1 MSETRGTKRGKSRNY
16 RSWMYFLLGL
26 LCLAALVS
34 YYYFSVREAAEEEVY
49 LSLRR
54 DATYV
59 GTKLEET
66 VDQVIEEAK
75 GPAYTT
81 AMQKVLFSDDAS
93 EKILNIATPREL
105 IASVRD
111 GDEYIIDLF
120 YHAATGHLY
129 TASVYYDQFRSNRA
143 IYGLDG
149 NDRMEDGF
157 ISDVPIHD
165 KKATYYFLYIP
176 VRSTAVGIAHKTR
189 SSGFC
194 AILCNFAP
202 LLKNCADI
210 IGENDSCYFLYND
223 EIISTL
229 RPVEGL
235 PLADLLGF
243 EEGDGK
249 VKIGEELFFCHA
261 IRDGRVR
268 VISLAPQSVI
278 GFERIA
284 ADKTFYVIIAVS
296 VLVFAILLFVLNKNY
311 TAKTER
317 MVSELNSIRLGTGK
331 MRVSVPNIYEIRSVA
346 EEINSMLERLEKAAE
361 REKET
366 GEKLLNATVAQQEA
380 EMTAYRSQ
388 INPHFFFNTLECVRS
403 MAQYYNAEMIEEIV
417 TAMSKMFRYS
427 LYSDMVVELSAEID
441 MIRQYFVITSFRF
454 PDKYVLKE
462 ELDEKTL
469 GYRVP
474 SMILQPLV
482 ENCIKHAF
490 TSMPLGKKNEI
501 TVKSSLTDEGLLKID
516 ITDNGNGMDEETLT
530 KLRKVMLGE
539 VDPDSRKDSIG
550 VNNIYT
556 RVKLF
561 DKRNEM
567 KLCSEVGEY
576 TRVELL
582 LYPAEI

>member
-1 MSETRGTKRGKSRNY
+1 MKKNKRLNY
-16 RSWMYFLLGL
+16 RIWMYFLLAL
-26 LCLAALVS
+26 LCLAALVL
-34 YYYFSVREAAEEEVY
+34 YYYFSVRKAAEDEVF

-54 DATYV
+54 DGAYVAT
-59 GTKLEET
+59 KFDET
-66 VDQVIEEAK
+66 IAQVTEEAK

-93 EKILNIATPREL
+93 EKIQNIATPREL

-129 TASVYYDQFRSNRA
+129 TASVYYEQFRENRGR
-143 IYGLDG
+143 YDLEERRLDT
-149 NDRMEDGF
+149 GF
-157 ISDVPIHD
+157 ISDYPIHD

-176 VRSTAVGIAHKTR
+176 VRSTAVGIAHRTR

-194 AILCNFAP
+194 AVLCNFAP
-202 LLKNCADI
+202 ILKNCADI
-210 IGENDSCYFLYND
+210 IGENDSCYLIYKN
-223 EIISTL
+223 ETVSTT

-235 PLADLLGF
+235 SD
-243 EEGDGK
+243 EELTALSAGDGK
-249 VKIGEELFFCHA
+249 LQIGDELFFVHVNVSG
-261 IRDGRVR
+261 DVR
-268 VISLAPQSVI
+268 VVSLAPQRVV

-296 VLVFAILLFVLNKNY
+296 VLLFAILLFVLNKNY
-311 TAKTER
+311 TIKTEK
-317 MVSELNSIRLGTGK
+317 MVAELNSISLGNGK
-331 MRVSVPNIYEIRSVA
+331 MRVSVPNVYEIRNVA
-346 EEINSMLERLEKAAE
+346 EEINGMLARLEETAA
-361 REKET
+361 REKEAQD
-366 GEKLLNATVAQQEA
+366 KLLHATVAQQEA

-403 MAQYYNAEMIEEIV
+403 MAQYYKADMIEEII

-427 LYSDMVVELSAEID
+427 LYSDTVVDLSSEID

-469 GYRVP
+469 DYRVP

-490 TSMPLGKKNEI
+490 NSVPVGKKNEI
-501 TVKSSLTDEGLLKID
+501 TIRSSFSEEGLLKID
-516 ITDNGNGMDEETLT
+516 IIDNGSGMDEETLE

-539 VDPDSRKDSIG
+539 ADPESRKDSIG

-567 KLCSEVGEY
+567 KLCSSVGEY
-576 TRVELL
+576 TKVELL